1 MSQPTQPPLGADDAV
16 PPTTGAPME
25 TADANADLSS
35 GEARPA
41 EVVADS
47 PSQSETPAADGTHLS
62 GLDDQGRVQRTR
74 AATAWASAV
83 ALALVT
89 ILFVVFIVQNS
100 QRITIEFLWMDGQ
113 IAAAA
118 ALLIAAVA
126 GALLVG
132 IPAAVRIGQLRHSL
146 RVNAGTAPT
155 HGLLS
160 RRKAKRA

>member
-1 MSQPTQPPLGADDAV
+1 MSQPTQPPFGADDAV
-16 PPTTGAPME
+16 PTTGAPMG
-25 TADANADLSS
+25 TADPSADLVSD
-35 GEARPA
+35 EAAPT
-41 EVVADS
+41 EVVADAPPQPEA
-47 PSQSETPAADGTHLS
+47 PSADGAHLS

-100 QRITIEFLWMDGQ
+100 QRITIEFLWMGGQ

-118 ALLIAAVA
+118 ALLIASVA

-146 RVNAGTAPT
+146 RVNAGTAPKQ
-155 HGLLS
+155 GRLS
-160 RRKAKRA
+160 RRKATRA